1 MCKKEER
8 KRKRNNTHTKNR
20 TQNTT
25 TTKRGIAKDTRENKD
40 QLIGSQNKMLLL
52 NITKLWD
59 FWQSYN

>member
-8 KRKRNNTHTKNR
+8 KRKRNNTHKKNR

-40 QLIGSQNKMLLL
+40 RLIGSQNKILLL